1 MHKRFLFIFFII
13 PFRLSAQT
21 VSIPFATDD
30 AGRIFFYA
38 TIGPDTVS
46 MLFNTYAT
54 HNRLS
59 PDFAASPLLK
69 KDKNIKTT
77 DNTGTTTSKN
87 LYSGPLAIGGLTFD
101 DALFSLLPPEWKIVR
116 AGSLGIAS
124 LGKYCWKIDMPA
136 EMIFLSKRPFPEKDT
151 PLLRMAFREGD
162 YPHARCSLMGD
173 TYSFALDWGSTD
185 GFLVRENTELG
196 QKILTTYKPAPKTVT
211 IQGVNRYAVADTM
224 YEVTMPEVRMGAYV
238 LKNQQVV
245 VRKNA
250 PSNLIGMQV
259 LRQFNAIFNFE
270 GHKLDLLLSKA
281 K

>member
-1 MHKRFLFIFFII
+1 MHKLFLLIFFTI
-13 PFRLSAQT
+13 PLRPSAQT
-21 VSIPFATDD
+21 VTVPFATD
-30 AGRIFFYA
+30 ASGRIFFYA
-38 TIGPDTVS
+38 TVGPDTVS

-69 KDKNIKTT
+69 KSRSIKTT

-87 LYSGPLAIGGLTFD
+87 LYAGPLAIGGLSFD

-124 LGKYCWKIDMPA
+124 LSKYCWKIDMSVA
-136 EMIFLSKRPFPEKDT
+136 ELWLSPNPFPENGT
-151 PLLRMAFREGD
+151 PAFKMAFKEGD
-162 YPHARCSLMGD
+162 YPHARCALMGD

-185 GFLVRENTELG
+185 GFLVREDTELG
-196 QKILTTYKPAPKTVT
+196 QKILAAYKPVPKTVT
-211 IQGVNRYAVADTM
+211 IQGVNRFASEDTM
-224 YEVTMPEVRMGAYV
+224 YEVKVPEIRIGEFVM
-238 LKNQQVV
+238 KNQLVV
-245 VRKNA
+245 VRKKA

-259 LRQFNAIFNFE
+259 LRQFNAIFNF
-270 GHKLDLLLSKA
+270 HDHMLDLVLFRA